1 MGCSNEGS
9 EIESKNKYLEMGNKF
24 PDETVD
30 FYSQNPDK
38 SSAIIQE
45 HSAKSQLLMQETST
59 KSSEKSS
66 DFIIEASEKSSDFTI
81 EASEKSSDFTIEASE
96 KSSDFRIEASEKY
109 SNFASE
115 PLSDLDHESI
125 FNDKSQ
131 GPLALKTVPN
141 TPVNELEY
149 IYKLKK
155 LLSGELTLPEHVV
168 RYSDFCVFLKFH
180 IYICLNLRKRC
191 VRNKLN
197 LF

>member
-9 EIESKNKYLEMGNKF
+9 EIKSKNKYLEMGNKF
-24 PDETVD
+24 PDETID

-45 HSAKSQLLMQETST
+45 HSVKSPLLMQKTST

-66 DFIIEASEKSSDFTI
+66 DFIIEASGKSSDFII
-81 EASEKSSDFTIEASE
+81 EASEKSSDFASE
-96 KSSDFRIEASEKY
+96 S
-109 SNFASE
+109 
-115 PLSDLDHESI
+115 LSDLDHESI

-168 RYSDFCVFLKFH
+168 RYSDFCEVLKFH
-180 IYICLNLRKRC
+180 GQRRAFQLVFNIQINI
-191 VRNKLN
+191 
-197 LF
+197 